1 MFNGKKQIICIFLF
15 FMSRIGLCRSTRP
28 PPVSLLADN
37 HNSSSSSVSS
47 RRNITHDDINRL
59 KIEKSQLVDEISTLK
74 ARIARL
80 EMQTRRTKR
89 TANENARFLTHTD
102 FEYRSVEHLL
112 IQQRAEIN
120 ELLMSDKAAQTH
132 ELKESLKL
140 IYEEQERLKDIQ
152 LEKQMEINDAK
163 NEWEEILRTDGP
175 DVYDQQS
182 LILSELNEKLQKFK
196 KANLKLEHKVAK
208 MRDQREI
215 ETSLTDESEAP
226 KKQSEKLRRLI
237 REEEKAVKEMDEKI
251 EASIQQHAQIMKQLH
266 IELLQTGLENDNI
279 L

>member
-1 MFNGKKQIICIFLF
+1 
-15 FMSRIGLCRSTRP
+15 MSRIGLCRSTRP
-28 PPVSLLADN
+28 PPISLIMDN
-37 HNSSSSSVSS
+37 RSSSTSSVSS
-47 RRNITHDDINRL
+47 RRNITREDIDRL
-59 KIEKSQLVDEISTLK
+59 KMEKTQLQDEVSTLK

-89 TANENARFLTHTD
+89 TSNENARFLTHID
-102 FEYRSVEHLL
+102 FEYRSIEHLL
-112 IQQRAEIN
+112 IQQRAEMN

-175 DVYDQQS
+175 DVYDQQA
-182 LILSELNEKLQKFK
+182 LILNELNEKLTKFK
-196 KANLKLEHKVAK
+196 KANAKLDHKVAK
-208 MRDQREI
+208 MRSNREI
-215 ETSLTDESEAP
+215 ETAFMDDVAP
-226 KKQSEKLRRLI
+226 KKQTDKLRILI
-237 REEEKAVKEMDEKI
+237 REEEKAVKEIEDKI
-251 EASIQQHAQIMKQLH
+251 QATIKQHAQIMKQLH
-266 IELLQTGLENDNI
+266 IELLQKGLENDNI

>member
-1 MFNGKKQIICIFLF
+1 
-15 FMSRIGLCRSTRP
+15 MSRIGLCRSTRP
-28 PPVSLLADN
+28 PPISLIMEKSA
-37 HNSSSSSVSS
+37 STASSVTS
-47 RRNITHDDINRL
+47 RRNITREDIDRL
-59 KIEKSQLVDEISTLK
+59 KVEKTQLLDEVSTLK

-89 TANENARFLTHTD
+89 TSNENARFLTHID
-102 FEYRSVEHLL
+102 FEYRSIEHLL
-112 IQQRAEIN
+112 IQQRAEMN

-182 LILSELNEKLQKFK
+182 LILNELNDKLAKFK
-196 KANLKLEHKVAK
+196 KANAKLDHKVAK
-208 MRDQREI
+208 MRSNREI
-215 ETSLTDESEAP
+215 ETSFMEDIAP
-226 KKQSEKLRRLI
+226 KKQGDKLRILI
-237 REEEKAVKEMDEKI
+237 REEEKAVKAIEEKI
-251 EASIQQHAQIMKQLH
+251 QLSIQQHAQIMKQLH
-266 IELLQTGLENDNI
+266 IELLQKGLENDNI

>member
-1 MFNGKKQIICIFLF
+1 MTSK
-15 FMSRIGLCRSTRP
+15 
-28 PPVSLLADN
+28 
-37 HNSSSSSVSS
+37 
-47 RRNITHDDINRL
+47 RNITKEDIDRL
-59 KIEKSQLVDEISTLK
+59 KVEKNQLLSEISTLK

-89 TANENARFLTHTD
+89 TANENARFLTHLD

-120 ELLMSDKAAQTH
+120 ALLMSDKAAQSH

-175 DVYDQQS
+175 DVYDQQTI
-182 LILSELNEKLQKFK
+182 ILNELNGKLAKFK
-196 KANLKLEHKVAK
+196 KANEKLDHKVAK
-208 MRDQREI
+208 MKDQKELESSI
-215 ETSLTDESEAP
+215 VDETDLS
-226 KKQSEKLRRLI
+226 KKQTDKLRKLI
-237 REEEKAVKEMDEKI
+237 KAEEKSIREMDEKI
-251 EASIQQHAQIMKQLH
+251 QSSIKQHAQIMKQLH
-266 IELLQTGLENDNI
+266 IELLQTGLEKDNI